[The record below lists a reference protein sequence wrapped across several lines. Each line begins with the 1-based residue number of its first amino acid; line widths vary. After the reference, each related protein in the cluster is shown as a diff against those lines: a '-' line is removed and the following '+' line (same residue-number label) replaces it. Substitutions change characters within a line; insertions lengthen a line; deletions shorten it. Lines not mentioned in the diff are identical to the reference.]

1 MENLE
6 KIYSEHKNI
15 EPNFG
20 FNGLGL
26 FVFERTYR
34 RLKEDNT
41 YETWNDTIYRVVSN
55 VYKYV
60 TDEQFSKI
68 NEKPSQMF
76 NYIFDMKI
84 LPSGRSLWSMDKK
97 IIDKTGSIALN
108 SCCFLS
114 FNEDETPEN
123 VFSFLCNTLMLGCG
137 CSFDTFIYNNEYMIY
152 KPLKDFDMLVIPDS
166 REIKMIKSF

>member
-1 MENLE
+1 MNDLYETYKQHL
-6 KIYSEHKNI
+6 NI

-20 FNGLGL
+20 FHGLGE
-26 FVFERTYR
+26 FVYRRTYR
-34 RLKEDNT
+34 RLKDDT
-41 YETWNDTIYRVVSN
+41 YEEWKDTIYRVVSN
-55 VYKYV
+55 IYKYV
-60 TDEQFSKI
+60 TDEQLTKI
-68 NEKPSQMF
+68 DEKPSQMF
-76 NYIFDMKI
+76 KYMFDMKF

-137 CSFDTFIYNNEYMIY
+137 CSFDTFIYNN
-152 KPLKDFDMLVIPDS
+152 
-166 REIKMIKSF
+166 